1 MQKFSGLLLSVYL
14 LLTACNASRKLPMT
28 SAGETDKNS
37 LSQQVVLNYRPLPVP
52 IQVDGVLADWNT
64 SLAYSDA
71 ASGISAMVAMD
82 TTNLY
87 LALHVIN
94 PVLQMKILKMG
105 LVISLNQVGTTQKAA
120 TITFPTQAQN
130 GDFSIQ
136 QGDQDKPSLEKGS
149 GGIKQR
155 LIDNDI
161 MMETS
166 GLLITHDGMHAAHNL
181 AEPHASLK
189 LDLNNNLVYEAA
201 IPLSDI
207 FLNKGQ
213 IEKDLLAIGFKI
225 RGFSQN
231 GQYREGG
238 DRQSGEESGNYSGQ
252 GRLHNRGGFQMN
264 SQGGDRMRGY
274 QPDQTKDTEFS
285 IQVAFR

>member
-1 MQKFSGLLLSVYL
+1 MRKLPGLFILVWLIFA
-14 LLTACNASRKLPMT
+14 ACNASRKLPET
-28 SAGETDKNS
+28 SAGGTDMNS
-37 LSQQVVLNYRPLPVP
+37 LSQQVVLNFRPLPVP
-52 IQVDGVLADWNT
+52 IQIDGELADWNT

-71 ASGISAMVAMD
+71 ASGISAMVATD

-105 LVISLNQVGTTQKAA
+105 MVISLNQVGALQKAA

-130 GDFSIQ
+130 GDFTLPE
-136 QGDQDKPSLEKGS
+136 GDQDKPSLEKGS

-166 GLLITHDGMHAAHNL
+166 GLLKTHDGMHAAHNP
-181 AEPHASLK
+181 AEPHAALK

-225 RGFSQN
+225 RGFSHN
-231 GQYREGG
+231 GQFREGG
-238 DRQSGEESGNYSGQ
+238 DPQSGEASGNYSGQ
-252 GRLHNRGGFQMN
+252 GSMHSRGGFQM
-264 SQGGDRMRGY
+264 STQGGDRMKGY
-274 QPDQTKDTEFS
+274 QPDQTIDTEFS